1 MASAEEETPRAP
13 EPVAPPRP
21 PQDTSLG
28 AYAKWSALM
37 VAIVLGLGFLA
48 AQLLRWLDIDLGR

>member
-13 EPVAPPRP
+13 EPVAHPRP

>member
-1 MASAEEETPRAP
+1 MKSDERAP
-13 EPVAPPRP
+13 KPSEPVAQPRP
-21 PQDTSLG
+21 AQDTSLK

-48 AQLLRWLDIDLGR
+48 AQLLRWLEIDLGR